1 MLTWIWLGIVLIT
14 IVGGVLV
21 YLQNQDLLKGAAKP
35 KELPSLNRNVF
46 NLQIGDIVQ
55 YQGSDWVVEGKL
67 TFNED
72 GYIWIDYILR
82 DQDFVRW
89 LSVEEEDRV
98 EVCWMEPISDLEI
111 SGHPPQQL
119 TYAGMTYHQENS
131 GTARMTQLGAV
142 LNKQGQT
149 CHYYDYSGSDDR
161 VLSVEDW
168 NGDIEITVGRQ
179 IRPSSLT
186 FLPGDGRKVYDD

>member
-1 MLTWIWLGIVLIT
+1 MTWIWLGIVLIA
-14 IVGGVLV
+14 IAGIVLV
-21 YLQNQDLLKGAAKP
+21 ILQSQDRLGGTPKQKDLPPLK
-35 KELPSLNRNVF
+35 RTIF
-46 NLQIGDIVQ
+46 TLQVGDIVQ
-55 YQGSDWVVEGKL
+55 YQDSDWVVEGQL
-67 TFNED
+67 TFNEN
-72 GYIWIDYILR
+72 GYIWLDYILR

-111 SGHPPQQL
+111 SRIPPKSL
-119 TYAGMTYHQENS
+119 TYAGQTYQMDSS
-131 GTARMTQLGAV
+131 GTARMSQLGAV

-149 CHYYDYSGSDDR
+149 CNYYDYSGPDDR
-161 VLSVEDW
+161 VLSVEVWD
-168 NGDIEITVGRQ
+168 GDVEITVGRK

>member
-1 MLTWIWLGIVLIT
+1 MLTWIWLGIVVIA
-14 IVGGVLV
+14 IVGVVLV
-21 YLQNQDLLKGAAKP
+21 VLQSQDLLGSTAKP
-35 KELPSLNRNVF
+35 KELPSLKRNIF

-55 YQGSDWVVEGKL
+55 HEGSDWVVEGQL

-98 EVCWMEPISDLEI
+98 EVCWMEPIADLEI
-111 SGHPPQQL
+111 SRNPPAHL
-119 TYAGMTYHQENS
+119 TYAGHTYHRGNS

-149 CHYYDYSGSDDR
+149 CRYYDYSGPDDR

-168 NGDIEITVGRQ
+168 NGDIEITAGRK